1 MVKVIQLLFALHVLF
16 LAVYPCSD
24 KETCIDEM
32 KTGITFIDNG
42 SHDHNTS
49 EQDFCTPF
57 CICSCCAAHIQVN
70 QVSDI
75 SIATLVHNTKLATFY
90 FQRPLLNNAK
100 SIWQP
105 PKLA

>member
-1 MVKVIQLLFALHVLF
+1 MKVIQLLFALHVLF

-24 KETCIDEM
+24 RETCIDEK
-32 KTGITFIDNG
+32 KTGITFVDNG

-57 CICSCCAAHIQVN
+57 CICACCAAHAQLN
-70 QVSDI
+70 
-75 SIATLVHNTKLATFY
+75 TLTSQEFSAFAHNTKQLSLY
-90 FQRPLLNNAK
+90 FENPVSNENH